1 MKYLI
6 YGAGGIGGCLAAFL
20 AQGGKDVSLI
30 ARGAHLEAIQ
40 KNGLVLETGHG
51 TFAVPVRAC
60 EQEQVTD
67 KPDVIFVC
75 VKGYSL
81 EGTLPTL
88 KRLSDGHTIVI
99 PLLNIYGTGARLQP
113 ELSPALVT
121 DGCIYIAAEIKAPG
135 TVHMSGDIFR
145 VVFGPRT
152 PEEYRPELEE
162 VARDLNDCGIEGIL
176 SQNIQRDALMKFSV
190 VSPMAACGI
199 YHDIQVGG
207 MQAPGQP
214 REDFKALVAEI
225 GALAQA
231 MGYPFPEDPVARN
244 LAIQDA
250 LDPDASTS
258 LKRDLDAGKPSEVDG
273 LIFEVAE
280 VDGLIFEV
288 VRLGRKYHVPT
299 PMYDR
304 VAAKLGFNLEE

>member
-60 EQEQVTD
+60 EQEQVTV

-152 PEEYRPELEE
+152 QGEYRPELEE

-273 LIFEVAE
+273 LIFEV
-280 VDGLIFEV
+280 
-288 VRLGRKYHVPT
+288 VRLGRKYHVPI

>member
-67 KPDVIFVC
+67 RPDVIFVC

-152 PEEYRPELEE
+152 QGEYRPELEE

-258 LKRDLDAGKPSEVDG
+258 LKRDLDAGNPS
-273 LIFEVAE
+273 E

>member
-51 TFAVPVRAC
+51 TFAVPVEAR
-60 EQEQVTD
+60 EQEQVTE

-152 PEEYRPELEE
+152 QGEYRPELEE
-162 VARDLNDCGIEGIL
+162 VARDLNDCGVEGIL

-273 LIFEVAE
+273 LIFEV
-280 VDGLIFEV
+280 

>member
-152 PEEYRPELEE
+152 QGEYRPELEE
-162 VARDLNDCGIEGIL
+162 VARDLNDCGVEGIL

-207 MQAPGQP
+207 MQAPG
-214 REDFKALVAEI
+214 
-225 GALAQA
+225 
-231 MGYPFPEDPVARN
+231 
-244 LAIQDA
+244 
-250 LDPDASTS
+250 
-258 LKRDLDAGKPSEVDG
+258 
-273 LIFEVAE
+273 
-280 VDGLIFEV
+280 
-288 VRLGRKYHVPT
+288 
-299 PMYDR
+299 
-304 VAAKLGFNLEE
+304 

>member
-231 MGYPFPEDPVARN
+231 MGFPFPEDPVARN

-273 LIFEVAE
+273 LIFEV
-280 VDGLIFEV
+280 

-304 VAAKLGFNLEE
+304 VAAKLGFNLEK

>member
-6 YGAGGIGGCLAAFL
+6 YGAGGTGGCLAAFL

-51 TFAVPVRAC
+51 TFAVPVEAR
-60 EQEQVTD
+60 EQEQVTE

-99 PLLNIYGTGARLQP
+99 PLLNLYGTGARLQP

-135 TVHMSGDIFR
+135 TIHMSGDIFR

-152 PEEYRPELEE
+152 PEEYRPELAQVE
-162 VARDLNDCGIEGIL
+162 RDLRDCGIQGEL
-176 SQNIQRDALMKFSV
+176 SRDIQRDALLKFSV
-190 VSPMAACGI
+190 VSRWLGCRRPVSPGRTLRSWWRRSAPWPPPWAIPSPRTRYPGI
-199 YHDIQVGG
+199 L
-207 MQAPGQP
+207 PSRTPWP
-214 REDFKALVAEI
+214 R
-225 GALAQA
+225 
-231 MGYPFPEDPVARN
+231 
-244 LAIQDA
+244 
-250 LDPDASTS
+250 
-258 LKRDLDAGKPSEVDG
+258 
-273 LIFEVAE
+273 
-280 VDGLIFEV
+280 
-288 VRLGRKYHVPT
+288 T
-299 PMYDR
+299 PPPP
-304 VAAKLGFNLEE
+304 

>member
-40 KNGLVLETGHG
+40 KNGLVLETGRG
-51 TFAVPVRAC
+51 AFAVPVRAC

-121 DGCIYIAAEIKAPG
+121 DGCIYIAAEIKVPG

-152 PEEYRPELEE
+152 QGEYRPELEE

-176 SQNIQRDALMKFSV
+176 SPNIQRDALMKFSV

-199 YHDIQVGG
+199 YHNIQVGG

-214 REDFKALVAEI
+214 REDFKALVAEV

-231 MGYPFPEDPVARN
+231 MGFPFPEDPVARN

-273 LIFEVAE
+273 LIFEV
-280 VDGLIFEV
+280 

>member
-67 KPDVIFVC
+67 RPDVIFVC

-121 DGCIYIAAEIKAPG
+121 DGCIYIAAEIKVPG

-152 PEEYRPELEE
+152 QGEYRPELEE

-273 LIFEVAE
+273 LIFEV
-280 VDGLIFEV
+280 
-288 VRLGRKYHVPT
+288 VRLGRKHHVPT

>member
-51 TFAVPVRAC
+51 AFAVPVRAC

-162 VARDLNDCGIEGIL
+162 VARDLNDCGVEGIL

-199 YHDIQVGG
+199 YHNIQVGG

-273 LIFEVAE
+273 LIFEV
-280 VDGLIFEV
+280 

>member
-6 YGAGGIGGCLAAFL
+6 YGAGGVGGCLAAFL
-20 AQGGKDVSLI
+20 AQGEKDVSLI
-30 ARGAHLEAIQ
+30 ARGAHLAAIQ
-40 KNGLVLETGHG
+40 KNGLILESGHG
-51 TFAVPVRAC
+51 TFAVPVQAA
-60 EQEQVTD
+60 EQEQVTE
-67 KPDVIFVC
+67 KPDVIFLC

-81 EGTLPTL
+81 EGALPTL
-88 KRLSDGHTIVI
+88 RRLCDAHTIVV
-99 PLLNIYGTGARLQP
+99 PLLNLYGTGGQLQP

-135 TVHMSGDIFR
+135 TIHMSGDIFR

-152 PEEYRPELEE
+152 RAEYRPELEE
-162 VARDLNDCGIEGIL
+162 IARDLNDCGIQGIL

-199 YHDIQVGG
+199 YHDMKVAG
-207 MQAPGQP
+207 MQVPGQP
-214 REDFKALVAEI
+214 REDYKELVAEI

-231 MGYPFPEDPVARN
+231 MGYPFPEDPVPRN

-273 LIFEVAE
+273 LIFQ
-280 VDGLIFEV
+280 V
-288 VRLGRKYHVPT
+288 VRLGRQYQVPT
-299 PMYDR
+299 PMYDK
-304 VAAKLGFNLEE
+304 VAAKLGFTWEGEA

>member
-40 KNGLVLETGHG
+40 KNGLVLETGRG

-152 PEEYRPELEE
+152 QGEYRPELEE
-162 VARDLNDCGIEGIL
+162 VARDLNDCGVEGIL

-273 LIFEVAE
+273 LIFEV
-280 VDGLIFEV
+280 

>member
-51 TFAVPVRAC
+51 AFAVPVRAC

-273 LIFEVAE
+273 LIFEV
-280 VDGLIFEV
+280 

>member
-51 TFAVPVRAC
+51 AFAVPVRAC

-199 YHDIQVGG
+199 YHNIQVGG

-231 MGYPFPEDPVARN
+231 MGFPFPEDPVARN

-273 LIFEVAE
+273 LIFEV
-280 VDGLIFEV
+280 

>member
-152 PEEYRPELEE
+152 SEEYRPELEE

-199 YHDIQVGG
+199 YHNIQVGG

-231 MGYPFPEDPVARN
+231 MGFPFPEDPVARN

-273 LIFEVAE
+273 LIFEV
-280 VDGLIFEV
+280 
-288 VRLGRKYHVPT
+288 VRLGRKHHVPT

-304 VAAKLGFNLEE
+304 VAAKLGYSPEESA

>member
-20 AQGGKDVSLI
+20 AQGEKDVSLI

-152 PEEYRPELEE
+152 QGEYRPELEE

-231 MGYPFPEDPVARN
+231 MGFPFPEDPVARN

-273 LIFEVAE
+273 LIFEV
-280 VDGLIFEV
+280 

>member
-231 MGYPFPEDPVARN
+231 MGSPFPEDPVARN

-258 LKRDLDAGKPSEVDG
+258 LKRDLDAGNPS
-273 LIFEVAE
+273 E

>member
-40 KNGLVLETGHG
+40 KSGLVLETGHG

-162 VARDLNDCGIEGIL
+162 VARDLNDCGVEGIL
-176 SQNIQRDALMKFSV
+176 SRNIQRDALMKFSV

-273 LIFEVAE
+273 LIFEV
-280 VDGLIFEV
+280 

>member
-40 KNGLVLETGHG
+40 KNGLVLETGRG
-51 TFAVPVRAC
+51 AFAVPVRAC

-145 VVFGPRT
+145 VVFGPHT

-199 YHDIQVGG
+199 YHHIQVGG

-273 LIFEVAE
+273 LIFEV
-280 VDGLIFEV
+280 

>member
-152 PEEYRPELEE
+152 QGEYRPELEE

-176 SQNIQRDALMKFSV
+176 SPNIQRDALMKFSV

-214 REDFKALVAEI
+214 REDFKALVAEV

-258 LKRDLDAGKPSEVDG
+258 LKRDLDAGNPS
-273 LIFEVAE
+273 E

>member
-51 TFAVPVRAC
+51 AFAVPVRAC

-152 PEEYRPELEE
+152 QGEYRPELEE

-273 LIFEVAE
+273 LIFEV
-280 VDGLIFEV
+280 

>member
-1 MKYLI
+1 
-6 YGAGGIGGCLAAFL
+6 
-20 AQGGKDVSLI
+20 
-30 ARGAHLEAIQ
+30 
-40 KNGLVLETGHG
+40 
-51 TFAVPVRAC
+51 
-60 EQEQVTD
+60 
-67 KPDVIFVC
+67 
-75 VKGYSL
+75 
-81 EGTLPTL
+81 
-88 KRLSDGHTIVI
+88 
-99 PLLNIYGTGARLQP
+99 
-113 ELSPALVT
+113 
-121 DGCIYIAAEIKAPG
+121 
-135 TVHMSGDIFR
+135 MSGDIFR

-162 VARDLNDCGIEGIL
+162 AARDLNDCGIEGIL

-231 MGYPFPEDPVARN
+231 MGFPFPEDPVARN

-273 LIFEVAE
+273 LIFEV
-280 VDGLIFEV
+280 

>member
-67 KPDVIFVC
+67 RPDVIFVC

-152 PEEYRPELEE
+152 QGEYRPELEE

-190 VSPMAACGI
+190 VSPTAASGI

-231 MGYPFPEDPVARN
+231 MGFPFPEDPVARN

-273 LIFEVAE
+273 LIFEV
-280 VDGLIFEV
+280 

>member
-51 TFAVPVRAC
+51 AFAVPVRAC

-199 YHDIQVGG
+199 YHNIQVGG

-214 REDFKALVAEI
+214 REDFKALVAEV

-231 MGYPFPEDPVARN
+231 MGFPFPEDPVARN

-273 LIFEVAE
+273 LIFEV
-280 VDGLIFEV
+280 

>member
-30 ARGAHLEAIQ
+30 ARGAHLKAIQ
-40 KNGLVLETGHG
+40 DHGLVLETGHG
-51 TFAVPVRAC
+51 TFAVPVKAC
-60 EQEQVTD
+60 EQEQVTE
-67 KPDVIFVC
+67 KPDVIFLC

-81 EGTLPTL
+81 EGTIPTL
-88 KRLSDGHTIVI
+88 KRLCDRHTIVI
-99 PLLNIYGTGARLQP
+99 PLLNIYGTGGRLQP

-135 TVHMSGDIFR
+135 TIHMSGDIFR

-152 PEEYRPELEE
+152 PSQFRPELEQVE
-162 VARDLNDCGIEGIL
+162 RDLKDCGIQGEL
-176 SQNIQRDALMKFSV
+176 SRDIQRDALMKFSV

-199 YHDIQVGG
+199 YHHVKVAGVQV
-207 MQAPGQP
+207 PGQP
-214 REDFKALVAEI
+214 REDFKELVSEI
-225 GALAQA
+225 GALAAA
-231 MGYPFPEDPVARN
+231 MGHPFPEDPVPRN

-273 LIFEVAE
+273 LIFEV
-280 VDGLIFEV
+280 
-288 VRLGRKYHVPT
+288 VRLGRKYGVPT
-299 PMYDR
+299 PMYDK
-304 VAAKLGFNLEE
+304 VAAQLGFSMEGSL

>member
-99 PLLNIYGTGARLQP
+99 PLLNIYGTGARLKP

-152 PEEYRPELEE
+152 QGEYRPELEE

-273 LIFEVAE
+273 LIFEV
-280 VDGLIFEV
+280 

-304 VAAKLGFNLEE
+304 VTAKLGFNLEE

>member
-60 EQEQVTD
+60 EQEQVAD

-199 YHDIQVGG
+199 YHHIQVGG
-207 MQAPGQP
+207 MQVPGQP

-231 MGYPFPEDPVARN
+231 MGFPFPEDPVARS

-258 LKRDLDAGKPSEVDG
+258 LKRDLDARKPS
-273 LIFEVAE
+273 E

>member
-51 TFAVPVRAC
+51 AFAVPVRAC

-162 VARDLNDCGIEGIL
+162 AARDLNDCGIEGIL

-199 YHDIQVGG
+199 YHNIQVGG
-207 MQAPGQP
+207 MQTPGQP
-214 REDFKALVAEI
+214 REDFKALVAEV

-231 MGYPFPEDPVARN
+231 MGFPFPEDPVARN

-273 LIFEVAE
+273 LIFEV
-280 VDGLIFEV
+280 

>member
-1 MKYLI
+1 M
-6 YGAGGIGGCLAAFL
+6 
-20 AQGGKDVSLI
+20 
-30 ARGAHLEAIQ
+30 
-40 KNGLVLETGHG
+40 
-51 TFAVPVRAC
+51 
-60 EQEQVTD
+60 
-67 KPDVIFVC
+67 
-75 VKGYSL
+75 
-81 EGTLPTL
+81 
-88 KRLSDGHTIVI
+88 
-99 PLLNIYGTGARLQP
+99 
-113 ELSPALVT
+113 
-121 DGCIYIAAEIKAPG
+121 
-135 TVHMSGDIFR
+135 
-145 VVFGPRT
+145 
-152 PEEYRPELEE
+152 
-162 VARDLNDCGIEGIL
+162 

-199 YHDIQVGG
+199 YHHIQVGG

-231 MGYPFPEDPVARN
+231 MGFPFPEDPVARS

-258 LKRDLDAGKPSEVDG
+258 LKRDLDARKPS
-273 LIFEVAE
+273 E

-304 VAAKLGFNLEE
+304 VAAKLGLNLEE

>member
-121 DGCIYIAAEIKAPG
+121 DGCIYIAAEIKVPG

-152 PEEYRPELEE
+152 LEEYRPELEE
-162 VARDLNDCGIEGIL
+162 VARDLNDCGVEGIL
-176 SQNIQRDALMKFSV
+176 SRNIQRDALMKFSV

-199 YHDIQVGG
+199 YHHIQVGG

-231 MGYPFPEDPVARN
+231 MGYPFPEDPVARS

-258 LKRDLDAGKPSEVDG
+258 LKRDLDAGKPS
-273 LIFEVAE
+273 E

>member
-51 TFAVPVRAC
+51 AFAVPVRAC

-121 DGCIYIAAEIKAPG
+121 DGCIYIAAEIKVPG

-152 PEEYRPELEE
+152 QGEYRPELEE

-176 SQNIQRDALMKFSV
+176 SPNIQRDALMKFSV

-214 REDFKALVAEI
+214 REDFKALVAEV

-273 LIFEVAE
+273 LIFEV
-280 VDGLIFEV
+280 